1 MDRHQAT
8 FTPAATPV
16 PSELVAA
23 ADAVGVRVQR
33 LYGSTEMLAA
43 TWHPAD
49 AALDRRMHSD
59 GHPVPNVDV
68 EIRDVSGR
76 LCGRGETGEIYA
88 RSPGTAVG
96 YFDDPERTAATFV
109 TDGWIR
115 SGDLGVFDD
124 DGDLRVVGRV
134 KEIVIRGGLNIAP
147 REIEDML
154 VDFEEVE
161 RARGGRS
168 ARRAPGRARLCLCG
182 AGPGL
187 RSRHGHDG
195 GAPPSGR
202 PGQVQAAR
210 EAGGPRR
217 PPHDRHRQGPK
228 TRHRRRTPQ
237 QKLSKCLKCM

>member
-16 PSELVAA
+16 PGELVAA

-49 AALDRRMHSD
+49 AALGRRMHPD

-96 YFDDPERTAATFV
+96 YFDDPERTSATFV
-109 TDGWIR
+109 ADGWIR

-134 KEIVIRGGLNIAP
+134 KEIVIRGGLNISP

-154 VDFEEVE
+154 MAFEEVE
-161 RARGGRS
+161 RAAVVGLPD
-168 ARRAPGRARLCLCG
+168 ARLGERCCACVVLAPGFALDMATMVERL
-182 AGPGL
+182 
-187 RSRHGHDG
+187 
-195 GAPPSGR
+195 
-202 PGQVQAAR
+202 QAAGLAKYR
-210 EAGGPRR
+210 LPERLVALDALPMTATG
-217 PPHDRHRQGPK
+217 K
-228 TRHRRRTPQ
+228 V
-237 QKLSKCLKCM
+237 QKHVIVAELLNRS